1 MNSVVSTSKKRVLS
15 VFSLVMIN
23 VIAIDSLRNI
33 PAAAEYGASLIF
45 YYAIAALGFF
55 IPSALVSAEL
65 ATGWPKN
72 GGIYIWVRE
81 AFGARWGL
89 LAIWLQWIENVIWY
103 PTIMSFIASTLL
115 FSIHPSLAANK
126 QVLLPV
132 IIGLFWLA
140 TFLNLYGMR
149 LSALVSSITA
159 LLGTLIPMLF
169 IIGLGIFWLASD
181 QPSHISF
188 TAKELLPDLTK
199 LDNLAYLTAILLSL
213 VGMELSAT
221 HAQDVRNPQ
230 RDYPKAA
237 LISVLL
243 IVFTLVFSSL
253 AIAIVIP
260 KHEIQ
265 LVTGLV
271 QAFSTFFD
279 AYHMPWMTHIIALMI
294 IIGGF
299 GGVAAWIIGP
309 SKGLMIAAQD
319 NQLPKTIQYTNKSGS
334 PRNLL
339 LLQGIIFTIL
349 CSAFLLIPSVNGAYM
364 ILTALTTQLYMFM
377 YGLMFIAAIR
387 LRYKHPDVKR
397 SYKIPGGNWGMWLV
411 GTTGTLMAII
421 AVLIGFL
428 PPPGIDVGNPKRYEF
443 LLLVGF
449 TLLSLPPYLF
459 YLLQKFRNKTKY
471 VV

>member
-1 MNSVVSTSKKRVLS
+1 MNNIVSTSKKRVLS
-15 VFSLVMIN
+15 VFSIVMIN

-33 PAAAEYGASLIF
+33 PAAAEYGSSLVV

-72 GGIYIWVRE
+72 GGVYVWVRE
-81 AFGARWGL
+81 AFGPRWGL

-115 FSIHPSLAANK
+115 FSIHPNLATDK
-126 QVLLPV
+126 HILLPV
-132 IIGLFWLA
+132 IITLFWLA
-140 TFLNLYGMR
+140 TLLNLYGMR
-149 LSALVSSITA
+149 LSSLISSVTA
-159 LLGTLIPMLF
+159 ILGTIIPMLF
-169 IIGLGIFWLASD
+169 IIILGAVWLLSD
-181 QPSHISF
+181 HPAHVSF
-188 TAKELLPDLTK
+188 AAKDFMPDFSK

-230 RDYPKAA
+230 KDYPKAA
-237 LISVLL
+237 LISVFL
-243 IVFTLVFSSL
+243 IVFTLVLSSL
-253 AIAIVIP
+253 AIAVVIP
-260 KHEIQ
+260 KHDIH

-271 QAFSTFFD
+271 QAFSIFFNS
-279 AYHMPWMTHIIALMI
+279 YHMPWMTHIIALMI

-309 SKGLMIAAQD
+309 SKGLMVAAHD
-319 NQLPKTIQYTNKSGS
+319 NELPKKMQYMNKHGS

-339 LLQGIIFTIL
+339 LLQGLIFTVL

-377 YGLMFIAAIR
+377 YALMFIAAIR
-387 LRYKHPDVKR
+387 LRYKCPEVKR
-397 SYKIPGGNWGMWLV
+397 SYRIPGGNWGMWIV
-411 GTTGTLMAII
+411 GTTGTLMAVG
-421 AVLIGFL
+421 AVFIGFL
-428 PPPGIDVGNPKRYEF
+428 PPPGIDVGDPKRYEF

-449 TLLSLPPYLF
+449 ILLSLPPYLF
-459 YLLQKFRNKTKY
+459 YLIQKFRKRVSH